1 VVEGEVAP
9 AVEDRAYLDLAAERL
24 PEGQWDQKTWAEW
37 TSALKALT
45 GRKGR
50 ELYHPL
56 RLALTG
62 RESGPELAALLPLIG
77 RARALAR
84 LSAPSY

>member
-1 VVEGEVAP
+1 MQPDNRSNVAINREEP
-9 AVEDRAYLDLAAERL
+9 
-24 PEGQWDQKTWAEW
+24 WDEKTWSAW
-37 TSALKALT
+37 TATLKGLA

-77 RARALAR
+77 RVRASDR
-84 LSAPSY
+84 LSAPAA